1 MLSPPALN
9 QISAQLL
16 PRLLAVVP
24 LLLGNINH
32 QHVLRFRTYSSTSIQ
47 SRYQIVYLYLQ
58 MLRLLLVIAIREW
71 TENVSKICRKRY
83 QTQEKFQKFIS
94 SPFEAKS
101 KTTFDYF
108 SPEIDRKRAEDI
120 ADYIFATGKNSKNYS
135 ESSEANLK
143 TTFDY
148 CSPEI
153 DRKRA
158 EDISDTISVPGKIPM
173 NHSESSEAS
182 RETTFDYSTL
192 ETSQTSANNI
202 AEYISIRKK
211 IPNNYSEPFEA
222 Y

>member
-1 MLSPPALN
+1 
-9 QISAQLL
+9 
-16 PRLLAVVP
+16 
-24 LLLGNINH
+24 
-32 QHVLRFRTYSSTSIQ
+32 
-47 SRYQIVYLYLQ
+47 

-158 EDISDTISVPGKIPM
+158 EDISDTISASGKI
-173 NHSESSEAS
+173 S
-182 RETTFDYSTL
+182 
-192 ETSQTSANNI
+192 
-202 AEYISIRKK
+202 K
-211 IPNNYSEPFEA
+211 NYSKPLKHTERLFLNTA
-222 Y
+222 LQKWVDIV

>member
-1 MLSPPALN
+1 
-9 QISAQLL
+9 
-16 PRLLAVVP
+16 
-24 LLLGNINH
+24 
-32 QHVLRFRTYSSTSIQ
+32 
-47 SRYQIVYLYLQ
+47 
-58 MLRLLLVIAIREW
+58 MLRLLLAIAIREW

-158 EDISDTISVPGKIPM
+158 EDISDTISASGKISKNYSKPLKHIRRLISTISVQKLIKNAWKIFLM
-173 NHSESSEAS
+173 IYQSSEAS
-182 RETTFDYSTL
+182 RETAFDYSTL
-192 ETSQTSANNI
+192 ETSRTSANNI

>member
-47 SRYQIVYLYLQ
+47 SRYQIVYLYSQ
-58 MLRLLLVIAIREW
+58 MLRLLLAIAIREW

-101 KTTFDYF
+101 KTIFDYF

-120 ADYIFATGKNSKNYS
+120 ADYIFATGKSSKNYS

-148 CSPEI
+148 
-153 DRKRA
+153 
-158 EDISDTISVPGKIPM
+158 
-173 NHSESSEAS
+173 
-182 RETTFDYSTL
+182 STL
-192 ETSQTSANNI
+192 ETSQTSANNV

-211 IPNNYSEPFEA
+211 IPTNNSKPFEA
-222 Y
+222 

>member
-24 LLLGNINH
+24 LLLGNITH

-47 SRYQIVYLYLQ
+47 SRYQIVYLYSQ

-83 QTQEKFQKFIS
+83 QTQKKFQKFIS

-120 ADYIFATGKNSKNYS
+120 ADYIFATGKISKNYS
-135 ESSEANLK
+135 KPLK
-143 TTFDY
+143 QIRRLL
-148 CSPEI
+148 S
-153 DRKRA
+153 
-158 EDISDTISVPGKIPM
+158 TISVQKSIENERKIFLMIYQQQEKIPK
-173 NHSESSEAS
+173 N
-182 RETTFDYSTL
+182 YSKPLKHTERL
-192 ETSQTSANNI
+192 FLNI
-202 AEYISIRKK
+202 ALQKWVDIV
-211 IPNNYSEPFEA
+211 
-222 Y
+222 

>member
-47 SRYQIVYLYLQ
+47 SRYQIVYLYSQ

-83 QTQEKFQKFIS
+83 QTQKKFQKFIS

-120 ADYIFATGKNSKNYS
+120 ADYIFATGKISKNYS
-135 ESSEANLK
+135 KPLK
-143 TTFDY
+143 QIRRLFLSIVVQKLT
-148 CSPEI
+148 ENV
-153 DRKRA
+153 RKIFLILYQSQ
-158 EDISDTISVPGKIPM
+158 EKFPKI
-173 NHSESSEAS
+173 
-182 RETTFDYSTL
+182 
-192 ETSQTSANNI
+192 
-202 AEYISIRKK
+202 
-211 IPNNYSEPFEA
+211 IPSH
-222 Y
+222 

>member
-1 MLSPPALN
+1 MN

-32 QHVLRFRTYSSTSIQ
+32 QHVLHFRTYSSTSIQ
-47 SRYQIVYLYLQ
+47 SRYQ
-58 MLRLLLVIAIREW
+58 IREW

-211 IPNNYSEPFEA
+211 IPTNNSKPFEA
-222 Y
+222 

>member
-1 MLSPPALN
+1 LKIEQILRCCYLPWYWIT
-9 QISAQLL
+9 ISANLL

-47 SRYQIVYLYLQ
+47 SRYQIVYLYSQ

-83 QTQEKFQKFIS
+83 QTQKKFQKFIS

-158 EDISDTISVPGKIPM
+158 EC
-173 NHSESSEAS
+173 
-182 RETTFDYSTL
+182 
-192 ETSQTSANNI
+192 
-202 AEYISIRKK
+202 
-211 IPNNYSEPFEA
+211 
-222 Y
+222 